1 MRSSGSPALARRD
14 DLAAV
19 PGAHLWLVSDGPRLL
34 GAVARLDGW
43 WTAGTVG
50 PLRSRRWIGTTW
62 HRTRAEAVAR
72 LAGGVTA

>member
-1 MRSSGSPALARRD
+1 MTPALTRRD

-19 PGAHLWLVSDGPRLL
+19 PGAHLWLVLERDGERLL
-34 GAVARLDGW
+34 GAVAGLDGW
-43 WTAGTVG
+43 WTAGIVG
-50 PLRSRRWIGTTW
+50 PLRSRRWLGTTW

>member
-1 MRSSGSPALARRD
+1 MTPALTRRD

-34 GAVARLDGW
+34 GAVAGSGSAWVSGR
-43 WTAGTVG
+43 VG
-50 PLRSRRWIGTTW
+50 PLRSRPFTDTAW

-72 LAGGVTA
+72 LAGGEA